1 MPKYHILF
9 RDKRQP
15 DVVKGET
22 FETLDEM
29 TAMEELYTKYEIHL
43 VFMSLYSI
51 EELPTLFKYH
61 NFEPLIKVADLED
74 KLEAENISKLS
85 P

>member
-29 TAMEELYTKYEIHL
+29 TAMEEL
-43 VFMSLYSI
+43 
-51 EELPTLFKYH
+51 
-61 NFEPLIKVADLED
+61 
-74 KLEAENISKLS
+74 
-85 P
+85 